1 MFHSFKFDPN
11 TRKIYIDMATAVFIC
26 RVPSKSHSPE
36 PEAAI
41 AVGMRNIVIQQQI
54 IKRVGGHK
62 KTIAAADSDAD
73 FV

>member
-1 MFHSFKFDPN
+1 
-11 TRKIYIDMATAVFIC
+11 MATAVFIC

-41 AVGMRNIVIQQQI
+41 AVGMGNIVIQHQI
-54 IKRVGGHK
+54 IKRVGGYK

-73 FV
+73 SI